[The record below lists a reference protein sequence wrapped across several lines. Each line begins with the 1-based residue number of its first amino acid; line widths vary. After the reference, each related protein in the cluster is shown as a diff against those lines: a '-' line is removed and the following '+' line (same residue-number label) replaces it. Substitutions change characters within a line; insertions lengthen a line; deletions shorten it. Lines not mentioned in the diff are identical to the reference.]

1 MKDWRNTL
9 IGPQDSILAALAAI
23 DRGAL
28 QIALVV
34 DGERHL
40 LGVVTD
46 GDIRKHI
53 LKGASLDSAIAP
65 LMNTHPVTANPS
77 EPLNELLLR
86 MRAASV
92 HQLPLVDGERRVIG
106 LVTLDELLAAET
118 QPNLV
123 VLMAGGRGSRL
134 KPLTADTPKPML
146 KIGDRPIL
154 EIILLQFRE
163 YGFRRFVITMH
174 YLGDQIMEHFG
185 DGSRFGAEISYVQE
199 SEPLGT
205 AGALS
210 LLPERPDRPFFV
222 MNGDLLTKLNFASL
236 MAFHQACAAPLTV
249 CVREHALTIP
259 YGVAEISGDHLDRL
273 VEKPTYRHLVNA
285 GIYAC
290 SPEIL
295 DLVPRG
301 RPSTMVDIIDLLLET
316 GRRPAVFPIH
326 EYWLDIGQHGDFLR
340 AGADYDQVFGRYDVS
355 LSAGAR

>member
-1 MKDWRNTL
+1 MKDWRNAL
-9 IGPQDSILAALAAI
+9 IGPGDSILAALGAI

-34 DGERHL
+34 DDVRRL

-53 LKGASLDSAIAP
+53 LRGAPLDGPIAP
-65 LMNTHPVTANPS
+65 LMNTSPVVADPT
-77 EPLNELLLR
+77 EPRSELLAR
-86 MRAASV
+86 MRAASI
-92 HQLPLVDGERRVIG
+92 HQLPLVDEGRHVIG

-123 VLMAGGRGSRL
+123 VLMAGGMGSRL
-134 KPLTADTPKPML
+134 RPLTADTPKPML
-146 KIGDRPIL
+146 KIGERPIL
-154 EIILLQFRE
+154 EIILHQFKE
-163 YGFRRFVITMH
+163 HGFHRFVIAMH
-174 YLGDQIMEHFG
+174 YLGERIMEHFG
-185 DGSRFGAEISYVQE
+185 DGSRFGVEITYVRE
-199 SEPLGT
+199 PEPLGT

-236 MAFHQACAAPLTV
+236 MAFHQSCGSVLTL
-249 CVREHALTIP
+249 CVREHALTVP
-259 YGVAEISGDHLDRL
+259 YGVAEISGDRLDRL

-290 SPEIL
+290 SPEII

-301 RPSTMVDIIDLLLET
+301 QPSTMVDIVDLLLDA
-316 GRRPAVFPIH
+316 GRSPAVFPIH
-326 EYWLDIGQHGDFLR
+326 EYWVDIGQHGDFMR
-340 AGADYDQVFGRYDVS
+340 AGADYDQVFR
-355 LSAGAR
+355 